1 MDARVLVLGSGQLG
15 LMMAEAAARIGVVVD
30 RLDPRTGEV
39 LPGTSDLRVRLTEV
53 EIAERYPIITVEQE
67 RFEEGSLAAAL
78 SGWDRCGARDALPL
92 LTDRKTQKKLLE
104 RLGIPSAAWR
114 TLDARSDVD
123 EALGEHG
130 SVVAKARRG
139 GYDGR
144 GTWFVNSPEDL
155 PVDKLVGGA
164 ILEAA
169 VLFRRELSLV
179 GARNGRGEMVFYP
192 LVHNDHAG
200 GVLRV
205 TTAPATE
212 VLPGAQAEAEG
223 MLGRLMEDLD
233 YRGVMTIELFEA
245 DGRLLANEIAPRVH
259 NSGHWT
265 QEGASI
271 SQFELAVRALTG
283 LPLPVPQVIR
293 PTTMVNILG
302 TPFDEDWLVRPG
314 HLHWYR
320 KSSKPGRKLGH
331 VNLVGDEAG
340 LADAIDSWRAELP
353 DEWTGPQFS

>member
-1 MDARVLVLGSGQLG
+1 MDARVLALGSGQLG

-30 RLDPRTGEV
+30 RLDPRTGEI
-39 LPGTSDLRVRLTEV
+39 LPGTSDLRVRLTEA
-53 EIAERYPIITVEQE
+53 EIADRYQTITVEQE

-78 SGWDRCGARDALPL
+78 SGWDRCGARDALPP
-92 LTDRKTQKKLLE
+92 LTDRKTQKELLE
-104 RLGIPSAAWR
+104 RLGIPTAAWR

-123 EALGEHG
+123 EALAEHG

-144 GTWFVNSPEDL
+144 GTWFASSPADL
-155 PVDKLVGGA
+155 PVEHLVGGA

-169 VLFRRELSLV
+169 IPFRRELSLV

-192 LVHNDHAG
+192 LVHNDHAS

-205 TTAPATE
+205 TTAPATG
-212 VLPGAQAEAEG
+212 VSAGAQAEAEG
-223 MLGRLMEDLD
+223 MLGRLMESLD
-233 YRGVMTIELFEA
+233 YRGVMTIELFEV

-283 LPLPVPQVIR
+283 LPMSAPRVTR

-302 TPFDEDWLVRPG
+302 TPFDDDWLVRPG
-314 HLHWYR
+314 RLHWYR
-320 KSSKPGRKLGH
+320 KGPKPGRKLGH
-331 VNLVGDEAG
+331 VNLVGDDAG
-340 LADAIDSWRAELP
+340 LADAVGSWGAELP
-353 DEWTGPQFS
+353 DGWTGPQFS